1 MSSAGN
7 PAGPDAAAIRR
18 VLKNS
23 LIEST
28 SGCSRSRRDS
38 RVEPHRP
45 VPTTKVSSTVLPGL
59 GHPLT
64 VDYRTAVIYAPY
76 AAYSLHAA
84 YSPYAAYGRAHSV
97 SAATAA
103 GASTGS
109 LRGAPASCRKW

>member
-1 MSSAGN
+1 MSLVGN
-7 PAGPDAAAIRR
+7 LAGPEAAAIRR

-64 VDYRTAVIYAPY
+64 VVYRTAVTYAM
-76 AAYSLHAA
+76 
-84 YSPYAAYGRAHSV
+84 
-97 SAATAA
+97 
-103 GASTGS
+103 
-109 LRGAPASCRKW
+109 

>member
-1 MSSAGN
+1 MSPVGN

-64 VDYRTAVIYAPY
+64 AVYGTAVTYAPC
-76 AAYSLHAA
+76 
-84 YSPYAAYGRAHSV
+84 AAYGTYGAYRRAHSV
-97 SAATAA
+97 SGAAA
-103 GASTGS
+103 
-109 LRGAPASCRKW
+109 RGPSGG